1 MHILIWSVSAGVV
14 VIDWV
19 MLHAVN
25 QGQAGIEELEKLK
38 YNAKGA

>member
-1 MHILIWSVSAGVV
+1 MHVMIWSASAGVV

-19 MLHAVN
+19 MLHAVK
-25 QGQAGIEELEKLK
+25 QGLEGIEELEKLK